1 MAPKKQNRKP
11 MRNRPQSY
19 EPRVE
24 IALYALNHALKSA
37 NYLTLFLT
45 EQLGTNWQELDH
57 LLVSARSELK
67 HAETWLAKQKSES
80 ADSQSSPL
88 EGERKT

>member
-1 MAPKKQNRKP
+1 MTPKKQNRKP

-24 IALYALNHALKSA
+24 IALYALKHTLQSA

-45 EQLGTNWQELDH
+45 EQLGTIKNQNLYH
-57 LLVSARSELK
+57 LLATARSELK
-67 HAETWLAKQKSES
+67 QADTWLAKQK
-80 ADSQSSPL
+80 L
-88 EGERKT
+88 RKR

>member
-1 MAPKKQNRKP
+1 MASQKQNRKP

-24 IALYALNHALKSA
+24 IALYALNHTLQSA

-45 EQLGTNWQELDH
+45 EQLGPNWQELDH
-57 LLVSARSELK
+57 LLAAARSEIK
-67 HAETWLAKQKSES
+67 QADTWLAKQK
-80 ADSQSSPL
+80 L
-88 EGERKT
+88 RKR

>member
-1 MAPKKQNRKP
+1 MTPKKQNRKP
-11 MRNRPQSY
+11 TRNRPQSY

-24 IALYALNHALKSA
+24 IALYALKHTLQSA

-57 LLVSARSELK
+57 LLAEARSEL
-67 HAETWLAKQKSES
+67 HRADTWLAKQKQKS
-80 ADSQSSPL
+80 
-88 EGERKT
+88 RKR

>member
-1 MAPKKQNRKP
+1 MASQKQNRKP

-24 IALYALNHALKSA
+24 IALYALNHTLQSA

-45 EQLGTNWQELDH
+45 EQLGTDWQNLDH
-57 LLVSARSELK
+57 LLAAAHSEMK
-67 HAETWLAKQKSES
+67 QAETWLAKQK
-80 ADSQSSPL
+80 L
-88 EGERKT
+88 RKR